1 MNDEDEGTS
10 TEGGSV
16 GIDEEEN
23 FIPICLH
30 LHNRVFDLKYA
41 VKYLLIF
48 PFCSP
53 ARLLYNLSFQNFEFS
68 ASEERRG
75 SSS

>member
-10 TEGGSV
+10 TEGRSV
-16 GIDEEEN
+16 VIDEEEN

-30 LHNRVFDLKYA
+30 LHNRVFDLKYT

-53 ARLLYNLSFQNFEFS
+53 ARF
-68 ASEERRG
+68 
-75 SSS
+75 